1 MELDEHSGLLYRL
14 ASGSF
19 VRFFDSFRDKA
30 GERRK
35 KKLWGVESQES
46 KYTMND
52 LFFLNN

>member
-1 MELDEHSGLLYRL
+1 MELDEHPGLLYRL

-35 KKLWGVESQES
+35 KNCGGWSHRKVNIL
-46 KYTMND
+46 
-52 LFFLNN
+52 